1 MINQI
6 STRFMKRIFFLITI
20 IILNSCV
27 QENKTVPTPKIQT
40 VEKNDNR
47 EEAVKM
53 LKDFYLNFYSADEPL
68 DKNKQMKD
76 FVSDRV
82 LKRIDGLSSDPENLI
97 LDYDPFI
104 KGQDYNGEVIKR
116 SLKIEA
122 LKNDD
127 EYRVSFLQFGEK
139 DELRTN
145 IDLVVRKNGAGKFLI
160 DAILNDEHLNF
171 K

>member
-1 MINQI
+1 
-6 STRFMKRIFFLITI
+6 MKRTFFLLSI
-20 IILNSCV
+20 IILISCK
-27 QENKTVPTPKIQT
+27 QETKTVPTSETKK
-40 VEKNDNR
+40 VAKKDNR
-47 EEAVKM
+47 EEVVKM

-82 LKRIDGLSSDPENLI
+82 LKRIDSLSSDPENLV

-104 KGQDYNGEVIKR
+104 KGQDYSGEVIKR
-116 SLKIEA
+116 SLKIEP

-139 DELRTN
+139 DEERTN
-145 IDLVVRKNGAGKFLI
+145 IDLLVRKNDAGKFLI
-160 DAILNDEHLNF
+160 DGIVNDDHLNF